1 MTGEVKADV
10 KELGLLV
17 GPGLSDPTPVR
28 RRAFTLSSELPVR
41 ADIGLYPVATPWDA
55 DVHQEFEFGI
65 VLAGEEER
73 RTGLPGGVQAG
84 RAAGGERLRPG
95 DIWLIAM
102 WEPHWWRAVT
112 PGTTDVYL
120 QFSAGYLGAER
131 VGRYSWFE
139 LFAPAPRE
147 RPRVAS
153 PALRGA
159 VRLLGQRI
167 REELARRRQSWE
179 RAVRLDVL
187 RVLVEMER
195 DWDPPSSL
203 ASGRQS
209 EDADLREIMPALT
222 EVNSQ
227 LPNRIPLP
235 EAAGLCGMS
244 RARFCSVFKRSM
256 GVSFAR
262 FALRARLAWVSSQ
275 LLSGDQS
282 IASIAAGA
290 GFADE
295 SHLHRT
301 FLRYYGCTPGLYR
314 RTGGNDSR
322 PSAGRGPGSR
332 GAA

>member
-1 MTGEVKADV
+1 MEGDVKRDV

-41 ADIGLYPVATPWDA
+41 ADIGVFPVATPWGA
-55 DVHQEFEFGI
+55 DVHHEFELGI
-65 VLAGEEER
+65 VLTGEEER
-73 RTGLPGGVQAG
+73 RTGLPGG
-84 RAAGGERLRPG
+84 RASGSERLQPG
-95 DIWLIAM
+95 DIWLVTM

-120 QFSAGYLGAER
+120 QFSAEYLGAER

-147 RPRVAS
+147 RPRVVS
-153 PALRGA
+153 PAVRGT
-159 VRLLGQRI
+159 VRLLGERI
-167 REELARRRQSWE
+167 RGELAHRRQSWE
-179 RAVRLDVL
+179 RAIRLDVL

-195 DWDPPSSL
+195 DWDPPTSL
-203 ASGRQS
+203 ATAARS
-209 EDADLREIMPALT
+209 EDADLREIMPALA

-244 RARFCSVFKRSM
+244 RARFCSVFRRSM

-314 RTGGNDSR
+314 RTGGDDGRS
-322 PSAGRGPGSR
+322 SAGRRPR
-332 GAA
+332 AGA